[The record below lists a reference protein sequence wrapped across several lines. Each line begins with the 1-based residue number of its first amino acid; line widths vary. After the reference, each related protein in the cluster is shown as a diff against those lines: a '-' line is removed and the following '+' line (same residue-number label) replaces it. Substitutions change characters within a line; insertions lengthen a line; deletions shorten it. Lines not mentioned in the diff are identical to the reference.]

1 MKEQCGGGSKV
12 REGGGVGREN
22 KKLWEEGRR
31 EDKILLY
38 SIEQKGH
45 KIKAKYSK
53 GDYCW

>member
-1 MKEQCGGGSKV
+1 MQKHCGGGSKV
-12 REGGGVGREN
+12 RGGGGVGRDG

-45 KIKAKYSK
+45 KIKAKYSN